1 MIQVTIVASNEGQA
15 NKSDVGQSSKT
26 KPHHFF
32 LLSFQQAFELM
43 TLTFTQTEHN

>member
-1 MIQVTIVASNEGQA
+1 MTQVTIVASNEGQA

-26 KPHHFF
+26 KPHHFL
-32 LLSFQQAFELM
+32 LLSLQQAFELM